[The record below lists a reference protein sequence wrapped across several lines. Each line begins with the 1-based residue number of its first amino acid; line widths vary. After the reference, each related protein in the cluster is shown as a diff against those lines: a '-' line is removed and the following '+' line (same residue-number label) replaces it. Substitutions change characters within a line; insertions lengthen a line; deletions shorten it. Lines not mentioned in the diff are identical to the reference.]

1 MNFCKIL
8 MKLSKI
14 MYVQRFLHCD
24 TERTAPVSAAPRRV
38 HYTRAFGWLRDSFS
52 RPVERRWREWRKASK
67 TTNTLNHLPP
77 PSDRAKPRGMRC
89 QCALQRAPPGCV
101 RVSLCACAPPGGSAY
116 AGVANQEW
124 LSKGEIES
132 KWVGV
137 VAVFRLKPSR
147 AILTKHV

>member
-1 MNFCKIL
+1 MSNA
-8 MKLSKI
+8 S
-14 MYVQRFLHCD
+14 
-24 TERTAPVSAAPRRV
+24 
-38 HYTRAFGWLRDSFS
+38 YT
-52 RPVERRWREWRKASK
+52 V
-67 TTNTLNHLPP
+67 TLNVLPRSLLLLVGSTTRVLLDGFVIRSLGRWSEDGENEGKRAKQPTPSTTSPP